1 VHIHK
6 SITTKRVEEMAK
18 RDDCEGICIACG
30 EDAYGVEPDARN
42 YECEYCGAR
51 KVFGAEELLF
61 IV

>member
-1 VHIHK
+1 VYIHK
-6 SITTKRVEEMAK
+6 SITTERLTEMIE
-18 RDDCEGICIACG
+18 RDDCEGICTACG

-42 YECEYCGAR
+42 YACECCGAR